1 MAFSALAIAWTTV
14 VSISAVVMSGLAM
27 PDPTLAHSKGLYA
40 TEAEARERAEQ
51 IGCKAVHENNGRWM
65 PCADERELHQQLRQQ

>member
-1 MAFSALAIAWTTV
+1 MVFSALAIACTTV
-14 VSISAVVMSGLAM
+14 TWISAVVMSDLAM
-27 PDPTLAHSKGLYA
+27 SEPALAHSKGLYA

>member
-1 MAFSALAIAWTTV
+1 MAFSALAMAWTTV
-14 VSISAVVMSGLAM
+14 AYISAVVMSGLAM
-27 PDPTLAHSKGLYA
+27 PDPALAHSKGLYT

-51 IGCKAVHENNGRWM
+51 IGCKAIHENNGRWM